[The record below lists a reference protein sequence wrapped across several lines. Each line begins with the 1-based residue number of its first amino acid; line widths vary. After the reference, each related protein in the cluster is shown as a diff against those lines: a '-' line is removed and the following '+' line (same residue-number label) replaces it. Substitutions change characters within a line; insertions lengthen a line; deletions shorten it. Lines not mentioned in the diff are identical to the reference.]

1 MHQATAPALSK
12 PPKPL
17 QSSPNQERDELQA
30 QPQKRKCIDQSQQE
44 SDGHCD
50 NSQNSAHVEMTTP
63 PSPSPPPP
71 PSPPI
76 SLPHVRG
83 IVIALCCHHR
93 CNWQSFVSREFFF
106 ERGFTATDFHLITH
120 MSSWGVCGVR
130 PGSKLAEERHNIDG
144 SALPSANPPP
154 VQTTTAS
161 DASSADISSSNSGSS
176 TITTL
181 SSSST
186 MTSNTPTSS
195 EQAPHVQANRDQ
207 FSLQKTGSSY
217 IPHPKE
223 AIGLKCKR
231 LLDIARL
238 RYLRGCGFTA
248 KLVYYVVRSVSLEN
262 VLLVAVPQQE
272 VVT

>member
-17 QSSPNQERDELQA
+17 QISPNQDQDELRA
-30 QPQKRKCIDQSQQE
+30 QPRKRKCIDRSQQE
-44 SDGHCD
+44 SDGQCG
-50 NSQNSAHVEMTTP
+50 NSQNSALLDMTTP
-63 PSPSPPPP
+63 PSPP
-71 PSPPI
+71 PSPSL

-248 KLVYYVVRSVSLEN
+248 KLVYYVDRSVSLEN
-262 VLLVAVPQQE
+262 VLLVAMPQQK

>member
-1 MHQATAPALSK
+1 
-12 PPKPL
+12 
-17 QSSPNQERDELQA
+17 
-30 QPQKRKCIDQSQQE
+30 
-44 SDGHCD
+44 
-50 NSQNSAHVEMTTP
+50 MTTP
-63 PSPSPPPP
+63 PSPPPPP
-71 PSPPI
+71 PPL

-93 CNWQSFVSREFFF
+93 CNWQSLVGREFFSK
-106 ERGFTATDFHLITH
+106 RGFTATDFHLITH

-130 PGSKLAEERHNIDG
+130 PGSKLAEERRNID
-144 SALPSANPPP
+144 AVLPSPDPLPA
-154 VQTTTAS
+154 QATTAS
-161 DASSADISSSNSGSS
+161 VASSADISLSNSGSS

-181 SSSST
+181 SSSSS
-186 MTSNTPTSS
+186 TSNDPTSS
-195 EQAPHVQANRDQ
+195 EQPPHVQPNRDQ
-207 FSLQKTGSSY
+207 ISLQKTGSSY

-248 KLVYYVVRSVSLEN
+248 KLVYYVDRSVSLEN